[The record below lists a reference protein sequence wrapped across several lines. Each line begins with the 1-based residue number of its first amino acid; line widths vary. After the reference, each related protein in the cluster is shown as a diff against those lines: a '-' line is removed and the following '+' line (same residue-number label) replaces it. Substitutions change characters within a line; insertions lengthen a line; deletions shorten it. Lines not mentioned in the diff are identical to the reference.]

1 MSNTKF
7 KAKVKRQKAKG
18 WARRWRSASS
28 RLLFI
33 FCLLPFAFLLAACR
47 QDMQD
52 QPRYEPYESTTFYKD
67 GQSSRP
73 LVENTVPRG
82 ERFLRE
88 DEYFWTGKISSGQ
101 GVGGQSVPSD
111 AGSTG
116 GVATGTGTQSGGGG
130 QMTGDVN
137 VRGNTAGGM
146 PGGAGNASSPP
157 GVGGGGSDVQSGPD
171 VFPIQ
176 ITEEVLLRGQER
188 FNAYCSMC
196 HGATGL
202 GDGMVVRRGFRRPP
216 SLHEDRLQT
225 GDASA
230 AHYFNV
236 ITNGWGSMPAY
247 ADLVPVE
254 DRWRIIAYIRALQLS
269 QRATL
274 DDVPADQRAPLAN
287 GATAEPHGGGPQ
299 D

>member
-1 MSNTKF
+1 
-7 KAKVKRQKAKG
+7 
-18 WARRWRSASS
+18 
-28 RLLFI
+28 
-33 FCLLPFAFLLAACR
+33 
-47 QDMQD
+47 MQD